1 MEIHRSARKH
11 GVGDQDMLHA
21 IGHALAYEDA
31 GENPDRILVIGPDR
45 AGNLL
50 ELVVLTT
57 TEGRRLVIHAMPM
70 RARFARLIER

>member
-1 MEIHRSARKH
+1 
-11 GVGDQDMLHA
+11 MLHA

-31 GENPDRILVIGPDR
+31 GEDPDRLLVIGPDR

-50 ELVVLTT
+50 EVVVLTT
-57 TEGRRLVIHAMPM
+57 REGHGLVIHAMPM